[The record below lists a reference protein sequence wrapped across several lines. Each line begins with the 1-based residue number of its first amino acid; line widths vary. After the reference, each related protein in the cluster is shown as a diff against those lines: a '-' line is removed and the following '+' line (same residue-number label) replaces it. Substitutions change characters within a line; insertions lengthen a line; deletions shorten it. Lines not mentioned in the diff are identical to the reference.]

1 MAAAAERVGDVVRL
15 ISDIAGQT
23 NLLASYLKELRYFNQ
38 IEQSATHDTRVIPMI
53 LWG

>member
-23 NLLASYLKELRYFNQ
+23 NLLPA
-38 IEQSATHDTRVIPMI
+38 PMKKPSSTNV
-53 LWG
+53 LA